1 LYPQVT
7 CNPCDPERVP
17 GGSSGGSA
25 AAVASSQCVAA
36 LGSDTGKPTL
46 LHFHLPPSSL
56 GCKPNLTLPGTHSD
70 VHIWRIR
77 GSTCSAAG
85 GSIRQPASF
94 CGVVG
99 LKPTYGRISRY
110 GLIAYG
116 SSLDCIGPLS
126 STVEDAAIMLGVM
139 AGEWDTTDC
148 SVRRCVACACIA
160 AVAWTALR
168 SVAHLAYTV
177 DLLSL
182 CGLCTILSANLYVF

>member
-1 LYPQVT
+1 MT

-46 LHFHLPPSSL
+46 LQFYLPPSSL
-56 GCKPNLTLPGTHSD
+56 GCKTNLTLPGTQSD

-139 AGEWDTTDC
+139 AGEWGTTDC
-148 SVRRCVACACIA
+148 SARRCIACACCSCCSMGCTQKCG
-160 AVAWTALR
+160 TAC
-168 SVAHLAYTV
+168 VHCEFV
-177 DLLSL
+177 VFVLSRH
-182 CGLCTILSANLYVF
+182 ILSANLYVF

>member
-1 LYPQVT
+1 MT

-46 LHFHLPPSSL
+46 LQSHLPSSL
-56 GCKPNLTLPGTHSD
+56 GFKPNLTLPGTRND
-70 VHIWRIR
+70 IRIWRIK
-77 GSTCSAAG
+77 GNSCPAAG

-139 AGEWDTTDC
+139 AGEWGTTDC
-148 SVRRCVACACIA
+148 SAWRCIACACIA
-160 AVAWTALR
+160 AVAWTAHR
-168 SVAHLAYTV
+168 CVAHLAYTV
-177 DLLSL
+177 YLWSL
-182 CGLCTILSANLYVF
+182 C

>member
-1 LYPQVT
+1 MT

-46 LHFHLPPSSL
+46 LRFHLPPSSL
-56 GCKPNLTLPGTHSD
+56 GCEPYLTLPGNQSD
-70 VHIWRIR
+70 MHIWTIR
-77 GSTCSAAG
+77 GNSRFAAG

-148 SVRRCVACACIA
+148 SVRRCIACAYIA

-168 SVAHLAYTV
+168 SVAHLADTV
-177 DLLSL
+177 YLLSL
-182 CGLCTILSANLYVF
+182 CRVCTILSANLNVF